1 MLTFF
6 EKKGIDIKNVTGQCY
21 DGAPNM
27 KSEKVGVSTVIPDK
41 SPKACVTHCWSHN
54 LHLSI
59 ARCTNIEVINNIIEQ
74 YRILQIYIQTSSK
87 RKSLLEHIVSLR
99 THDVRQ

>member
-21 DGAPNM
+21 DGAHNM

-54 LHLSI
+54 LH
-59 ARCTNIEVINNIIEQ
+59 
-74 YRILQIYIQTSSK
+74 
-87 RKSLLEHIVSLR
+87 
-99 THDVRQ
+99 